1 MARREFLKGLLE
13 WLSSNNC
20 YRRMKEKIEKEL
32 ENEYRKE
39 GRGI

>member
-1 MARREFLKGLLE
+1 MARKEFLKGLLE
-13 WLSSNNC
+13 WLSNDRC

-32 ENEYRKE
+32 ENECRKE